1 MAAPSLRPVEKM
13 ETVLAF
19 TKCEKL
25 LIFLFVLTLPLANP
39 WVRGDGVGYYAFGR
53 ALLIEHRLDFTKD
66 WARANESFRLGRTD
80 ASGQVVREDYT
91 TTRHLNNHFS
101 IGPAILWF
109 PFLLAADL
117 GVAAFDRFGGHIPRD
132 GFSMPYLRAM
142 ALGTAVYGFLSLFI
156 SFRLAREYVREE
168 WAFLA
173 VLGIWFGSSLPVY
186 MYFNPSWS
194 HAHSAFTVAL
204 FVWYWIRT
212 RSNRSWKQSLM
223 LGVMGGLMVDVY
235 YLNAIVLLL
244 VPLEMLS
251 RYWKNIPE
259 KPLGLHLA
267 GSVLTAAATIAA
279 FLPTL
284 IVKKI
289 LYGSYWN
296 FGYTER
302 WYWYSPAFLKV
313 CFSANH
319 GLFSWTPILILALA
333 GLVLLYKTDRAFAIY
348 SMVVFSVYIYA
359 VGCYQDWNGLSSFG
373 GRFFVSLTIFF
384 VAGLAAFFEAMA
396 TAWNP
401 RKAVIFASS
410 ATAAL
415 VLWNLGLIFQ
425 WGTHLIPARGPISWR
440 AAAHNQIAVVPVV
453 AVSTLRTYLT
463 QRKKLMD
470 QIEQQDVRQ
479 LKSNPSDGAE

>member
-1 MAAPSLRPVEKM
+1 M

-25 LIFLFVLTLPLANP
+25 LIFFFALTLPLANP

-53 ALLIEHRLDFTKD
+53 ALLVDHRLDFTKD

-80 ASGQVVREDYT
+80 ASGQVLREEYT
-91 TTRHLNNHFS
+91 RTGHLNNHFS
-101 IGPAILWF
+101 IGPAILWS
-109 PFLLAADL
+109 PFLLVADF
-117 GVAAFDRFGGHIPRD
+117 GVTAFDKFGGHIPRD

-204 FVWYWIRT
+204 FVWYWFRT
-212 RSNRSWKQSLM
+212 RSGRSWKQSLL

-235 YLNAIVLLL
+235 YLNAIVLLIL
-244 VPLEMLS
+244 PMES
-251 RYWKNIPE
+251 IYRYREERVVEPSASGRTLIDNLLI
-259 KPLGLHLA
+259 G
-267 GSVLTAAATIAA
+267 AAAFVT

-284 IVKKI
+284 IEKKI
-289 LYGSYWN
+289 IYGS
-296 FGYTER
+296 FFDVGYVER
-302 WYWYSPAFLKV
+302 WYWRSPALLKV
-313 CFSANH
+313 CFSSNH

-333 GLVLLYKTDRAFAIY
+333 GLVLLSKVDRAFAIY
-348 SMVVFSVYIYA
+348 SMAVFSVYVYA

-384 VAGLAAFFEAMA
+384 VAGLAAFFEALA
-396 TAWNP
+396 TAWDQ
-401 RKAVIFASS
+401 RKALIFASS

-415 VLWNLGLIFQ
+415 ILWNLGLIFQ

-463 QRKKLMD
+463 QRQKLMD
-470 QIEQQDVRQ
+470 QIELQDVHQ
-479 LKSNPSDGAE
+479 LKSNTSDGAE